1 MAQKDNILKE
11 LLELKS
17 ELAAVSR
24 QNIFHV
30 PAGYFDGLA
39 AEILKKIR
47 ALESGNGAEMAD
59 FLSPLAGD
67 LSKQM
72 TYSTPAGYFNN
83 LPEQILKRI
92 KATEPDNAAGEL
104 ASLSPLLSKIS
115 KRAPYAVP
123 AEYFDSVEKKLE
135 QLLIINNKGQTAG
148 EELEDISPLL
158 NKLKKQTTY
167 TVPDGYFENLQLP
180 VVNENIDTKAKVVS
194 ITSRKWF
201 RYAAAALV
209 IGFVA
214 TIGFLLLNKPE
225 RIDPSVKSFAWVQKN
240 MKKVSTD
247 DINEFVEL
255 ASAGTPD
262 VAKTDAKEEINNLLK
277 DVSDKEIQDFLN
289 DTQLAESE
297 TDDDL
302 ILN

>member
-1 MAQKDNILKE
+1 MTQKDHILKE

-17 ELAAVSR
+17 ELAAIGR
-24 QNIFHV
+24 ENIFQV

-47 ALESGNGAEMAD
+47 TKESGNEGGMAD
-59 FLSPLAGD
+59 FVLATD
-67 LSKQM
+67 HSKQ
-72 TYSTPAGYFNN
+72 TPYSTPAGYFNN

-92 KATEPDNAAGEL
+92 KAAESDDSTDEL
-104 ASLSPLLSKIS
+104 ATLSPLLSKIS
-115 KRAPYAVP
+115 KQVPYAVP
-123 AEYFDSVEKKLE
+123 AGYFDTLEKKLA
-135 QLLIINNKGQTAG
+135 QIITGDKDQTAT
-148 EELEDISPLL
+148 EELDSISPLL
-158 NKLKKQTTY
+158 SGLKKKTTY
-167 TVPDGYFENLQLP
+167 TIPTGYFENLQP
-180 VVNENIDTKAKVVS
+180 AIAKENLIRETKVIS
-194 ITSRKWF
+194 ITSHKWF

-214 TIGFLLLNKPE
+214 TIGLLLLNKSNG
-225 RIDPSVKSFAWVQKN
+225 IDPTDKSYAWVQKN

-255 ASAGTPD
+255 ASAGTTD
-262 VAKTDAKEEINNLLK
+262 VSKTGAKDEINNLLK

-289 DTQLAESE
+289 DTQAVESE

>member
-1 MAQKDNILKE
+1 MTPKNDILKE

-17 ELAAVSR
+17 ELAAFSR
-24 QNIFHV
+24 ENIFQV
-30 PAGYFDGLA
+30 PGGYFDDLA

-47 ALESGNGAEMAD
+47 TLESGNEGAMAD
-59 FLSPLAGD
+59 FLLSTD
-67 LSKQM
+67 DSKQ
-72 TYSTPAGYFNN
+72 TPYSTPAGYFND

-92 KATEPDNAAGEL
+92 KASESDNAADEL

-115 KRAPYAVP
+115 KEVPYAVP
-123 AEYFDSVEKKLE
+123 AGYFDTLEKKLA
-135 QLLIINNKGQTAG
+135 QIITGDKDQTAP
-148 EELEDISPLL
+148 EELDSIAPLL
-158 NKLKKQTTY
+158 SGLKNKTTY
-167 TVPDGYFENLQLP
+167 TVPTGYFENLQP
-180 VVNENIDTKAKVVS
+180 AIAKENKIRETKVIS

-214 TIGFLLLNKPE
+214 TIGLLLLNKPK
-225 RIDPSVKSFAWVQKN
+225 ILDPTEKSFAWVQKN

-247 DINEFVEL
+247 EINEFVEL
-255 ASAGTPD
+255 ASAGATD
-262 VAKTDAKEEINNLLK
+262 IAKTETKDEINNLLK

-289 DTQLAESE
+289 DTQAAESE

>member
-1 MAQKDNILKE
+1 MTPKDNILNE

-17 ELAAVSR
+17 ALAAISR
-24 QNIFHV
+24 ENIFEV

-39 AEILKKIR
+39 AEILKKTR
-47 ALESGNGAEMAD
+47 ALESGNEAGKSD
-59 FLSPLAGD
+59 FSSLATD
-67 LSKQM
+67 LSKQ
-72 TYSTPAGYFNN
+72 TPYSIPAGYFNN
-83 LPEQILKRI
+83 LPEQILKRV
-92 KATEPDNAAGEL
+92 KSAEPGNAADEL

-115 KRAPYAVP
+115 KQLPYTVP
-123 AEYFDSVEKKLE
+123 AGYFDTLERKLE
-135 QLLIINNKGQTAG
+135 QTIKGDNDQAAT
-148 EELEDISPLL
+148 EESESISPLL
-158 NKLKKQTTY
+158 SGLKNKTTY
-167 TVPDGYFENLQLP
+167 TVPAGYFENLQP
-180 VVNENIDTKAKVVS
+180 PIAKENPIRETKVIS

-214 TIGFLLLNKPE
+214 TIGLLLIKKPDP
-225 RIDPSVKSFAWVQKN
+225 IDPTEKSFAWVQKN

-255 ASAGTPD
+255 ASAGTTD
-262 VAKTDAKEEINNLLK
+262 LSKTGAKVEINNLLK

-289 DTQLAESE
+289 DTQVAESE

>member
-1 MAQKDNILKE
+1 MTQKDNILKE

-17 ELAAVSR
+17 ELAAISR
-24 QNIFHV
+24 QNIFQV
-30 PAGYFDGLA
+30 PAGYFDGLV
-39 AEILKKIR
+39 AEILKKVR
-47 ALESGNGAEMAD
+47 TLEPGNEAKEMD
-59 FLSPLAGD
+59 FSPLTGN
-67 LSKQM
+67 LTKQM
-72 TYSTPAGYFNN
+72 PFSTPAGYFEG
-83 LPEQILKRI
+83 LPEQILNRI
-92 KATEPDNAAGEL
+92 KAAESDNAADEL

-115 KRAPYAVP
+115 KQVPYSLP
-123 AEYFDSVEKKLE
+123 EGYFESVEKKLE
-135 QLLIINNKGQTAG
+135 QLILNDNDQPAD
-148 EELEDISPLL
+148 EELEIISPFLSG
-158 NKLKKQTTY
+158 LKKKTTY
-167 TVPDGYFENLQLP
+167 TVPAGYFENLQP
-180 VVNENIDTKAKVVS
+180 AIAKENPIRETKVIS

-214 TIGFLLLNKPE
+214 TIGVLLLNNSNG
-225 RIDPSVKSFAWVQKN
+225 IDPTDKSFAWVQKN

-255 ASAGTPD
+255 ASAGATD
-262 VAKTDAKEEINNLLK
+262 IAKTETKDEINNLLK

-289 DTQLAESE
+289 DTQSAESE

>member
-1 MAQKDNILKE
+1 MTQKDIILKE

-17 ELAAVSR
+17 ELAAINR
-24 QNIFHV
+24 QNIFQV

-39 AEILKKIR
+39 AEILKKVR
-47 ALESGNGAEMAD
+47 LLDLGKGPEKFD
-59 FLSPLAGD
+59 FLSPLAAD

-72 TYSTPAGYFNN
+72 TYSTPAGYFDN
-83 LPEQILKRI
+83 LPEQLLKRI
-92 KATEPDNAAGEL
+92 KASEADNATDEL

-115 KRAPYAVP
+115 KQAPYAVP
-123 AEYFDSVEKKLE
+123 AGYFDTVEKKLE
-135 QLLIINNKGQTAG
+135 QIIIRDNGQTAE
-148 EELEDISPLL
+148 EELENISPLL
-158 NKLKKQTTY
+158 RGLKKQTTY
-167 TVPDGYFENLQLP
+167 SIPEGYFENLQLP
-180 VVNENIDTKAKVVS
+180 VVNENTDTTKKVIS

-214 TIGFLLLNKPE
+214 TIGFLLLNKPKG
-225 RIDPSVKSFAWVQKN
+225 IDPTDKSFAWVQKN

-255 ASAGTPD
+255 ASAETPD
-262 VAKTDAKEEINNLLK
+262 AAKTGAKDEINNLLK

-289 DTQLAESE
+289 DTQTAESE

>member
-17 ELAAVSR
+17 ELAGISR
-24 QNIFHV
+24 QNIFQAPV
-30 PAGYFDGLA
+30 GYFDGLA
-39 AEILKKIR
+39 GEILKRVR
-47 ALESGNGAEMAD
+47 ALETNNEAEETG
-59 FLSPLAGD
+59 FLSPLLNS
-67 LSKQM
+67 LSKQIP
-72 TYSTPAGYFNN
+72 YSMPAGYFNS
-83 LPEQILKRI
+83 LPGEILKKV
-92 KATEPDNAAGEL
+92 KALEADNVVEEL

-115 KRAPYAVP
+115 KQTPYTAP
-123 AEYFDSVEKKLE
+123 EGYFDNLEKKLE
-135 QLLIINNKGQTAG
+135 QTIINNKEQTAK
-148 EELEDISPLL
+148 EELENISPLL
-158 NKLKKQTTY
+158 GELKKQTTY
-167 TVPDGYFENLQLP
+167 TLPEGYFENLRPIITKENP
-180 VVNENIDTKAKVVS
+180 VHETKVIS

-214 TIGFLLLNKPE
+214 TIGLLLLNKPE

-255 ASAGTPD
+255 AGAGTPD
-262 VAKTDAKEEINNLLK
+262 VAKTDTKDEINNLLK

-289 DTQLAESE
+289 DMQSAESE
-297 TDDDL
+297 TDDDQ